1 MFESHSHT
9 YYYVILALI
18 TMSFSHLMRES
29 FIKDFRVKLE
39 NDKMNQT
46 EIDKMNQTEIDK
58 TNQTK
63 IDKTNQTGND
73 KTNQTKNVFE
83 KKMNKT

>member
-1 MFESHSHT
+1 MVCKAT
-9 YYYVILALI
+9 GYRCLKVILALI

-39 NDKMNQT
+39 NDKINQT

-63 IDKTNQTGND
+63 II
-73 KTNQTKNVFE
+73 FE
-83 KKMNKT
+83 KK

>member
-1 MFESHSHT
+1 
-9 YYYVILALI
+9 
-18 TMSFSHLMRES
+18 MRES

-46 EIDKMNQTEIDK
+46 EIDKTNQTPNNK
-58 TNQTK
+58 TNQTP
-63 IDKTNQTGND
+63 NN

>member
-1 MFESHSHT
+1 MFESHSGT

-29 FIKDFRVKLE
+29 FIKDFRVKLG
-39 NDKMNQT
+39 NDKM
-46 EIDKMNQTEIDK
+46 
-58 TNQTK
+58 
-63 IDKTNQTGND
+63 NQTGND

-83 KKMNKT
+83 KK